1 MIKTSRILIPR
12 YAFIGPYTLDEHNYE
27 QIRRKWAE
35 ACARV
40 SELRVIY
47 TDAEEERDIL
57 NEQLKEY
64 KRYMRD
70 KNGRNYRSQA

>member
-1 MIKTSRILIPR
+1 MIETRKILVPR
-12 YAFIGPYTLDEHNYE
+12 GYFIGPYTLDEHNYE

-47 TDAEEERDIL
+47 TDAEEERDNL
-57 NEQLKEY
+57 REQLKEY
-64 KRYMRD
+64 KKNMRN
-70 KNGRNYRSQA
+70 KNEHTK

>member
-1 MIKTSRILIPR
+1 MNETRTILIPR
-12 YAFIGPYTLDEHNYE
+12 SAFIGPLTLDETNYE
-27 QIRRKWAE
+27 QLRRKWAK
-35 ACARV
+35 ACARA

-64 KRYMRD
+64 KRYMRN
-70 KNGRNYRSQA
+70 KNGHKK